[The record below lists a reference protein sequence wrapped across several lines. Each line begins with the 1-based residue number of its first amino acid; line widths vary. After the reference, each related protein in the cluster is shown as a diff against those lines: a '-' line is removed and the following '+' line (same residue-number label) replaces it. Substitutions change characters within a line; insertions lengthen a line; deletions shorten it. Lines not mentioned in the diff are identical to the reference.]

1 LVNYL
6 PFYSGSF
13 IMPVTAPQ
21 SSGARDAGLS
31 WSMRVASPDYF
42 RAMRISLVAGRLFT
56 DADRMQSQ
64 PVAVID
70 HSSAELLAAGRPIES
85 VLGSEIGVTLGGPM
99 RFRIVGVVADIRQQ
113 GFGIPVYPGFYLS
126 ALQRP
131 PSVANLV
138 VRTTA
143 EPTGVLNAVRDA
155 LRGADA
161 SLPVGSLR
169 LLEDDVTD
177 SISRRRFAVFLSGV
191 LSAAALVL
199 SIVGLY
205 ALVSQLVAHRTH
217 EIGVRVALGARS
229 HDVVQLVLAEGLT
242 VVVIGV
248 VGGVLASLSTT
259 RMLAGLLYGIGTT
272 DPLTFAAVPVV
283 FIGVAIA
290 ACGVPLRRALR
301 ANPVEALRAE

>member
-1 LVNYL
+1 
-6 PFYSGSF
+6 
-13 IMPVTAPQ
+13 
-21 SSGARDAGLS
+21 
-31 WSMRVASPDYF
+31 MRVASPDYF
-42 RAMRISLVAGRLFT
+42 RAMHISLVAGRLFT

-70 HSSAELLAAGRPIES
+70 HSSAELLAAGRSIES
-85 VLGSEIGVTLGGPM
+85 VLGSEIGVTLGEPM
-99 RFRIVGVVADIRQQ
+99 RFRVIGVVADIRQQ
-113 GFGIPVYPGFYLS
+113 GFGIAVYPGFYLS

-242 VVVIGV
+242 VVAIGV
-248 VGGVLASLSTT
+248 VGGLLVSLSTT
-259 RMLAGLLYGIGTT
+259 RLLAGLLYGIGST
-272 DPLTFAAVPVV
+272 DPVTFAAVPAL
-283 FIGVAIA
+283 FIGVAVA
-290 ACGVPLRRALR
+290 ACGVPVRRALR